1 MVCESSSQGDILR
14 DIARSLV
21 DLEMEAAKR
30 GVEEALKASIP
41 PRDIIKE
48 GLGKGMELVGQ
59 KYEKNE
65 FFLSELIFSSA
76 IMNEG
81 MALLEPHLGSDAP
94 SALGRVVIGTVEG
107 DLHDIGKNLV
117 ATMLTSAGYEV
128 HDLGVDVSPKKFIEK
143 VKELRPDLVCMS
155 ALLSVTMSTV
165 EETVKALE
173 EASVRRSVKVLVGG
187 RCLNEQ
193 IAQRMGAD
201 AYGQDAWDALSKAKE
216 LLQK

>member
-21 DLEMEAAKR
+21 DLDMEAAKR

-76 IMNEG
+76 IMNAG

-94 SALGRVVIGTVEG
+94 SALARVVIGTVEG

-128 HDLGVDVSPKKFIEK
+128 HDLGVDVPPKKFIEK
-143 VKELRPDLVCMS
+143 VKELKPDLVCMS
-155 ALLSVTMSTV
+155 ALLSVTMPTV

-187 RCLNEQ
+187 CCLNKQ

>member
-1 MVCESSSQGDILR
+1 MVCEGSSQGDILR

-94 SALGRVVIGTVEG
+94 SAAGRIVIGTVEG

-155 ALLSVTMSTV
+155 ALLSVTMPTV